1 MKMSNIINLYNHVI
15 YILFAE
21 FIVTS
26 IIKNMIILY
35 NKDENIYESII
46 EFTNSTIMRKS
57 FTQSET
63 ELYVY
68 QHVDKLK
75 MLKPFID
82 ILKFDISCLS
92 INEIKLEID
101 HSTMYLT
108 LKTLNLTIHII
119 KFEMYGIPYFDG
131 IKPYYDIKYSINE
144 NEKKFI
150 KTDQCE
156 IGDDINDIIAYYGI
170 AI

>member
-1 MKMSNIINLYNHVI
+1 MSNVIYLYNHIIDV
-15 YILFAE
+15 LFTE

-57 FTQSET
+57 FTQSDV
-63 ELYVY
+63 ELYNY
-68 QHVDKLK
+68 QYVDKLK

-82 ILKFDISCLS
+82 ILKFDIPCLS
-92 INEIKLEID
+92 VNEIKLEID

-108 LKTLNLTIHII
+108 LKTPNLTIHII
-119 KFEMYGIPYFDG
+119 KFEMYGVPYFDG
-131 IKPYYDIKYSINE
+131 IKPYYDMRYSINDG
-144 NEKKFI
+144 EKKLI

-156 IGDDINDIIAYYGI
+156 VGDDINDIIAYYGI